1 MPTPLP
7 RLIVQ
12 ACFSHLSLHMCLMNP
27 KSIKIRPL
35 LTSVGE
41 SIFCIHPAYFA
52 CWGNPKNL
60 HVLYDFPIDGC
71 TRARSIAPFYRFDR
85 VRFSNFKILG
95 PIA

>member
-1 MPTPLP
+1 MAMPLP

-12 ACFSHLSLHMCLMNP
+12 ACFSHFSPHICLMDR

-35 LTSVGE
+35 LTSLSD
-41 SIFCIHPAYFA
+41 SIFCIHPAFFA
-52 CWGNPKNL
+52 CQGIRKICM
-60 HVLYDFPIDGC
+60 YDFPIDAC
-71 TRARSIAPFYRFDR
+71 NQARSIAPFYRFDR